1 MVAGVTYL
9 RLIPQ
14 ESSLDAEIA
23 DKVSQAR
30 REWAAVAA
38 HLLLFEGQKNDTERY
53 ALARHLEVK
62 ATSASITFDELAL
75 LVEKR
80 EGGGNEP
87 GGL

>member
-1 MVAGVTYL
+1 MTYL

-14 ESSLDAEIA
+14 ESSIDAEIA
-23 DKVSQAR
+23 DKINAAR
-30 REWAAVAA
+30 REWAGVAA
-38 HLLLFEGQKNDTERY
+38 HMLLFESQRNDTERFNLARKLE
-53 ALARHLEVK
+53 ALA
-62 ATSASITFDELAL
+62 TGASITFDELAL